1 MRATSRAL
9 SWAAAVIIGGGM
21 LAGLEA
27 GAAVPSPTPAPSPAP
42 QASPTPSIG
51 QIYVREYR
59 VQGAHHLDSLTV
71 GQAVYPYLGPG
82 RTVQDIEQA
91 GQALEKAYHDKG
103 YQTVSVQVPQQNARS
118 GVIVLQVIENKVGR
132 LRVRGARYYLPSQI
146 KAAVPGLAEGTV
158 LNFNEVTKEI
168 IALNQLPGRR
178 VTPALKPGEIPGTVD
193 IDLNVEDKLPLHG
206 SLSLDN
212 RYSAYTPELRLNAS
226 LSYDNLWQLG
236 HSAGVSFQ
244 TSPQDVSQVQNWSA
258 YYIARFANPDWPSL
272 MIQAAKQNSSVSTLG
287 DVDVVGRNESIGM
300 RALINLP
307 GAPGF
312 FQSLNLGLDY
322 QHTYQRTTI
331 PGATAI
337 TIEEV
342 PLNFIPFVISYS
354 GTWVQPGAIT
364 EFNADLNFSVRG
376 FGDTDARFENSRYKA
391 TGSYIYLRADLAHT
405 HDLPGG
411 FQIYGKVQGQI
422 ADQPLVSTEQY
433 AVGGMSTVR
442 GYTEAVQVG
451 DNGVAAQLEL
461 RSPSLL
467 GLIKDKKDEW
477 RVFAFADAGYVTL
490 NDALPEQ
497 QSNFKLAS
505 YGFGTRLTLFDHI
518 NGEVDAAVPLTTQ
531 APTNAHDV
539 RVNFRI
545 EAEF

>member
-1 MRATSRAL
+1 VRLTGRAL
-9 SWAAAVIIGGGM
+9 SWVAALSTVGGL
-21 LAGLEA
+21 LAGFDA
-27 GAAVPSPTPAPSPAP
+27 GAASPTPAPSPAP
-42 QASPTPSIG
+42 VAPQVGTL
-51 QIYVREYR
+51 YVREYR

-82 RTVQDIEQA
+82 RTAQDVEQA
-91 GQALEKAYHDKG
+91 AQALEKAYHDKG
-103 YQTVSVQVPQQNARS
+103 FQTVAVQVPQQNARS
-118 GVIVLQVIENKVGR
+118 GVIVLQVVENKVGR

-244 TSPQDVSQVQNWSA
+244 TSPQDTSQVKNWSA

-272 MIQAAKQNSSVSTLG
+272 MIQAAKQDSAVSTLG

-300 RALINLP
+300 RALISLP
-307 GAPGF
+307 NAPGF

-331 PGATAI
+331 PGSGTAL

-376 FGDTDARFENSRYKA
+376 FGDTDPRFENSRYKA
-391 TGSYIYLRADLAHT
+391 TGSYIYLRVDLAHT

-411 FQIYGKVQGQI
+411 FQLYGKVQGQM

-451 DNGVAAQLEL
+451 DSGIAAQLEF

-490 NDALPEQ
+490 DDALLEQ

-505 YGFGTRLTLFDHI
+505 YGIGTRVTLFDHI

-531 APTNAHDV
+531 APTNAHDMH
-539 RVNFRI
+539 VNFRI